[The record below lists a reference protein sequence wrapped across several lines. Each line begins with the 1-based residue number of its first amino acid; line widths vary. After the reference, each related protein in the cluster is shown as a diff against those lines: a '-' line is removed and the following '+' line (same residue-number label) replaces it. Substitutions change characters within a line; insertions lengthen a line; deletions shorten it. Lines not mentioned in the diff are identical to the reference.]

1 MPFIVFGFL
10 LFEPHFTQLHLKY
23 FFLTV
28 SMLMD
33 FRLEN
38 VIAFLGFYYIHLVT
52 KLLKSITVDEL
63 QVNDP
68 RQI

>member
-1 MPFIVFGFL
+1 
-10 LFEPHFTQLHLKY
+10 
-23 FFLTV
+23 
-28 SMLMD
+28 MLMD

-38 VIAFLGFYYIHLVT
+38 VIAFLGFYYIRLVT